1 LPRPEAAEGAVGWA
15 RYRAWLLPALQP
27 DCASEAELLDDIL
40 SGRAQLWAG
49 EAAAIVTQRV
59 CEDGLHRL
67 HVWLAGGELAEIL
80 AMRPG
85 IEAWA
90 RGQGCRHITIDGRT
104 GWRRVLRRLGY
115 AIVGDQLQRT
125 L

>member
-1 LPRPEAAEGAVGWA
+1 MPKPEAAEGAIGWA
-15 RYRAWLLPALQP
+15 RYRAWLTPALLP
-27 DCASEAELLDDIL
+27 ECATEAELLDDIL

-49 EAAAIVTQRV
+49 EAAAMVTQRV
-59 CEDGLHRL
+59 CEDGVHRL
-67 HVWLAGGELAEIL
+67 HVWLGGGDLRELL

-90 RGQGCRHITIDGRT
+90 RGQGCKHITIDGRA
-104 GWRRVLRRLGY
+104 GWSRVLRRLGY
-115 AIVGDQLQRT
+115 PVVGHQLQRT

>member
-1 LPRPEAAEGAVGWA
+1 MPRPAAAEGAVGWA
-15 RYRAWLLPALQP
+15 RYRAWLLPALQAE
-27 DCASEAELLDDIL
+27 CASEAELLEDIL

-49 EAAAIVTQRV
+49 EAAAMVTQRV
-59 CEDGLHRL
+59 CEDGVRRL
-67 HVWLAGGELAEIL
+67 HVWLRGGDLAQLL

-90 RGQGCRHITIDGRT
+90 RGQGCKRITIDGRA
-104 GWRRVLRRLGY
+104 GWSRVLRRLGY
-115 AIVGDQLQRT
+115 AAIGNQLQRT